1 MPASRRRA
9 FARAA
14 LAFVAAAL
22 TLLAASSATPAAT
35 NPLSIVVKVGY
46 SGFVKA
52 QQWIPVTI
60 DVTNQGQDVEG
71 TLEVTTGGGPSQ
83 TGQPIEAVIYQ
94 TQLSLPAGATK
105 HLRTYLVEDSAPATI
120 SVRVVANGR
129 VLASA
134 DSQPSTAATTL
145 IGVLSDQTAALDG
158 FAAVHPGAITANV
171 VHLSGADIGD
181 SAMLL
186 RAFDLLVI
194 DDFATDTLT
203 AAQRTA
209 ITDYVQNGGELLL
222 GTGASWRKTLA
233 GVSPAI
239 LPVQINGTTVLSTAS
254 ALGNLSR
261 VEIATGPLPAGA
273 PAWLS
278 EGHRPLLAERLV
290 GGGSVTLATFD
301 WNQDPVATWSGV
313 SVLLRQ
319 ILVRTVF
326 STSTQNLGP
335 GYAGPFGGSGGIS
348 VTERSNALS
357 QVLSN
362 LPALDLPSLIVIGLL
377 VLAYVLLVG
386 PINYLV
392 LRALHRGALAW
403 VTVPLIAIL
412 ASAGA
417 FGTGLLTK
425 GRSVQTNQVSIIHL
439 QPGWDS
445 AYQESY
451 TGILTPTRGDYNVS
465 VAGAPL
471 LVAPTGSYSGGINA
485 DVIRVGAGNSITLPG
500 MIAYT
505 LRAFAT
511 EGLITAPQ
519 LSATATFANG
529 KLQGTVRNLSSMPF
543 TDEVVVAGDGYQIL
557 PTLAPGATATYAV
570 TPKPTNI
577 QLGPPA
583 LMNIYPNS
591 FNNFYNTGGPQPTL
605 STDADREAFEKTVI
619 LGLLSG
625 SNYGFSSAISPMV
638 VAWSNEP
645 GQDITVAGSRPRA
658 TAETAV
664 VLPLQVSGI
673 GAGTLPAGMVLSRF
687 TDIQGDA
694 QQGMPGAVMTQNGT
708 VTYDFTPP
716 LAPGAHLTAASLD
729 STISIPKGPVPGS
742 SQTLPAKIWDWLQS
756 AWVPLS
762 YNTSGVTAVP
772 GAAIN
777 PATGELRLEVAAT
790 GTQVLLGQVSLI
802 GTVK

>member
-158 FAAVHPGAITANV
+158 FA
-171 VHLSGADIGD
+171 
-181 SAMLL
+181 
-186 RAFDLLVI
+186 
-194 DDFATDTLT
+194 TDTLT

-273 PAWLS
+273 HAWLS
-278 EGHRPLLAERLV
+278 EGNRPLLAERFV

-511 EGLITAPQ
+511 EGLVTAPQ

>member
-9 FARAA
+9 SARAA
-14 LAFVAAAL
+14 LAFVAVAL
-22 TLLAASSATPAAT
+22 TLLAASNATQAAT
-35 NPLSIVVKVGY
+35 NPLSIVLKVGY

-52 QQWIPVTI
+52 QQWMPVTI
-60 DVTNQGQDVEG
+60 DLTNNGQDVEG
-71 TLEVTTGGGPSQ
+71 TLEVTAANGPAQS
-83 TGQPIEAVIYQ
+83 GQPIEAVIYQ

-105 HLRTYLVEDSAPATI
+105 HLRTYLVEDSAPAVV

-134 DSQPSTAATTL
+134 DSQPSTAATAL
-145 IGVLSDQTAALDG
+145 IGVLSDQPAALDG
-158 FAAVHPGAITANV
+158 FAAVHPGAIAANV
-171 VHLSGADIGD
+171 VHLSLEDVGD

-239 LPVQINGTTVLSTAS
+239 LPVQINGTTILSTAT

-261 VEIATGPLPAGA
+261 VEIATGALPAGA
-273 PAWLS
+273 HAWLS
-278 EGHRPLLAERLV
+278 EGNRPLLVERFV

-301 WNQDPVATWSGV
+301 WNQDPIASWSGA

-326 STSTQNLGP
+326 STSSPNLGQ
-335 GYAGPFGGSGGIS
+335 GFAGPFGASGTS
-348 VTERSNALS
+348 VTERSSALS
-357 QVLSN
+357 QALGN
-362 LPALDLPSLIVIGLL
+362 LPALDLPSLVVIGLL

-386 PINYLV
+386 PINYLA

-417 FGTGLLTK
+417 FGTGVLTK

-439 QPGWDS
+439 EPGWAS

-471 LVAPTGSYSGGINA
+471 LIAPTGSYSGAINP
-485 DVIRVGAGNSITLPG
+485 DVIRVGADNSITLPA

-511 EGLITAPQ
+511 EGVVTAPQ

-529 KLQGTVRNLSSMPF
+529 KLQGTIRNLSSMPF
-543 TDEVVVAGDGYQIL
+543 TDAVVLAGDSHQIL
-557 PTLAPGATATYAV
+557 PTLAPGATATYEV
-570 TPKPTNI
+570 TPKLTNN
-577 QLGPPA
+577 QVGVLD

-591 FNNFYNTGGPQPTL
+591 FYNTGGPQPTQ
-605 STDADREAFEKTVI
+605 SADANREAFEKTAI
-619 LGLLSG
+619 LGLVSG
-625 SNYGFSSAISPMV
+625 SNYGFSPATAPMV
-638 VAWSNEP
+638 VAWSKQP
-645 GQDITVAGSRPRA
+645 GQDITIAGSRPRA
-658 TAETAV
+658 TTETAV
-664 VLPLQVSGI
+664 VLPLQVTAI
-673 GAGTLPAGMVLSRF
+673 GAGSLPAGMVLSRF
-687 TDIQGDA
+687 TDIEGDA
-694 QQGMPGAVMTQNGT
+694 QQGMPGPVMTQNGT
-708 VTYDFTPP
+708 VTYDFTPN
-716 LAPGAHLTAASLD
+716 LAPGAHLSAASLD
-729 STISIPKGPVPGS
+729 STNSTPKGPVPGS
-742 SQTLPAKIWDWLQS
+742 SANLPAKVWDWLQS
-756 AWVPLS
+756 AWVPLT
-762 YNTSGVTAVP
+762 YNPSGVTPVP
-772 GAAIN
+772 AAAIN
-777 PATGELRLEVAAT
+777 PSTGELRLQVAAN
-790 GTQVLLGQVSLI
+790 GTQVVLGQVSLT